1 MKEIMELSEKLNN
14 LCIGKIT
21 KINIHF
27 NINNELLELCEK
39 INQDINNVTNGF
51 IRFGIQ
57 SIAVPHISIF
67 MGYINSHEQL
77 KEIFEQTSALSK
89 EIKPFRIDPTRLYFK
104 SITENSPQYLFLDV
118 LQGKEIMQF
127 KSILDDVLRDKTDPI
142 GWNFLEESPHIT
154 LGCYK
159 HISKSIKEIVEKYY
173 EYPSCKINRLGVS
186 ISGNK
191 GVCLSELKSFDL
203 FEKQ

>member
-14 LCIGKIT
+14 LCKGKST

-39 INQDINNVTNGF
+39 INQDINNVSSGF

-67 MGYINSHEQL
+67 MGYINSREQL
-77 KEIFEQTSALSK
+77 KEIFEQTFALSK
-89 EIKPFRIDPTRLYFK
+89 EIEPFRIDPTRLYFK
-104 SITENSPQYLFLDV
+104 SMTKNSPQYLFLDV
-118 LQGKEIMQF
+118 LQREEIMQF
-127 KSILDDVLRDKTDPI
+127 KSILDGVLKDKTDPI
-142 GWNFLEESPHIT
+142 GWNFLEEPPHIT

-159 HISKSIKEIVEKYY
+159 HLSKSIKEIVEKYY
-173 EYPSCKINRLGVS
+173 EYPNCKINRLGVS
-186 ISGNK
+186 ISGAQ
-191 GVCLSELKSFDL
+191 GVCLSELKSFEL

>member
-14 LCIGKIT
+14 LCIGKST

-27 NINNELLELCEK
+27 NINSELLELCER
-39 INQDINNVTNGF
+39 INQDINDIASGF

-67 MGYINSHEQL
+67 MGYINCQEQL
-77 KEIFEQTSALSK
+77 KEIFEQTSALAK
-89 EIKPFRIDPTRLYFK
+89 EIEPFRIDPTRLYFK
-104 SITENSPQYLFLDV
+104 SIEENSPQYLFLDV
-118 LQGKEIMQF
+118 LQREEIMQF
-127 KSILDDVLRDKTDPI
+127 KSILDSVLRDKTDSI
-142 GWNFLEESPHIT
+142 GWDFLKEPPHIT

-159 HISKSIKEIVEKYY
+159 YLSKSIQEIVEKYH
-173 EYPSCKINRLGVS
+173 EYPSCEINRLGVS
-186 ISGNK
+186 ISGAK
-191 GVCLSELKSFDL
+191 GVCLSELKSFEL